1 MFSVPRNTK
10 NAWTAFVPHA
20 RPALDHHGRGLV
32 GDQVQADPV
41 AEAKD
46 EVADRVRL
54 RRTSRPQRRAEQFR
68 EEAALRCLPHGDQVS
83 SLQVVTKRPGSRLG
97 LFVVGER
104 GPRPA
109 YGVTPCMYAYC
120 ATVTPNDETISFVV
134 PLTGSRCASPR
145 LTRAA

>member
-10 NAWTAFVPHA
+10 NAGTAFVAHA
-20 RPALDHHGRGLV
+20 RSALDHHGRGLV
-32 GDQVQADPV
+32 GDEVQADPV

-54 RRTSRPQRRAEQFR
+54 GWAGRPERRAEQLR
-68 EEAALRCLPHGDQVS
+68 DEASLRCLPHDDQVAR
-83 SLQVVTKRPGSRLG
+83 LQVVTKRPGSRPG

-109 YGVTPCMYAYC
+109 YGATPCAYAYC

-134 PLTGSRCASPR
+134 PLTGNRCASPR